1 EAERAS
7 GAASLRE
14 SEALINRLSAT
25 NHTLEVETNALR
37 KEIAEAQEALAQRLH
52 RLQNI
57 FIRTY
62 PFKAHIDIANAY
74 DGVERLLDDIDLIL
88 RSRKATARHL
98 ISLNAAALR
107 ANAAALRQR
116 VRSPAQRVLSRVRSE
131 EILRPKLWHY
141 KQYASRKVHVPKAYA
156 RY

>member
-1 EAERAS
+1 
-7 GAASLRE
+7 
-14 SEALINRLSAT
+14 
-25 NHTLEVETNALR
+25 
-37 KEIAEAQEALAQRLH
+37 
-52 RLQNI
+52 NI
-57 FIRTY
+57 FTRTY

-156 RY
+156 RYKAPDTAPRMAIVTPSFNHVKYLAFTIESVLAQGYPNLSYIVR